1 MGGPVGVQARS
12 LAEVA
17 ALEVVVLVEVV
28 LVVGG
33 FSPELLLM
41 GVILLV
47 AAFSSLPDCSPAEK
61 P

>member
-1 MGGPVGVQARS
+1 MGVQARS

>member
-1 MGGPVGVQARS
+1 MGVQARS
-12 LAEVA
+12 LAEVG
-17 ALEVVVLVEVV
+17 ALEVVVAGEVEVV

>member
-12 LAEVA
+12 LAEVG
-17 ALEVVVLVEVV
+17 ALEVVVAGEVEVV
-28 LVVGG
+28 LVV